1 MTNFFSNYRPLSL
14 LPSISKIFD
23 KVIFNQMSEY
33 FENNDL
39 IFKKQYGF
47 RKNHS
52 TEFASLHLT
61 DYLYFKMDQM
71 STPLS
76 IFLDLS
82 KAFDTL
88 DHNILLSKLKHYGI
102 NGISYN
108 LLSTYITNRNNTYN
122 VNLPVQK
129 CLTHYTAFHKD
140 LSWDLSYL
148 LYILMIFR
156 MPVKFS
162 NL

>member
-1 MTNFFSNYRPLSL
+1 
-14 LPSISKIFD
+14 
-23 KVIFNQMSEY
+23 MSEY

-39 IFKKQYGF
+39 IFKTQYGF

-61 DYLYFKMDQM
+61 DYLNFKMDQM

-88 DHNILLSKLKHYGI
+88 DHKILLSTLKHYGI

-108 LLSTYITNRNNTYN
+108 LLSTYLTNRKQY
-122 VNLPVQK
+122 VQ
-129 CLTHYTAFHKD
+129 F
-140 LSWDLSYL
+140 
-148 LYILMIFR
+148 
-156 MPVKFS
+156 
-162 NL
+162 